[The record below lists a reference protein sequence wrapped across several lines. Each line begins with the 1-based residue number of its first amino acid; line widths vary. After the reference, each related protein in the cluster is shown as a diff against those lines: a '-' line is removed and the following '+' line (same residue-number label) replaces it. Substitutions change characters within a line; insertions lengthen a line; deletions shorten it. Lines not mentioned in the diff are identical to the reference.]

1 VSNLYPSIPEPYADI
16 QSLLQTV
23 RQLKE
28 AVELLTGQ
36 RGDAD
41 ETDVGLRTRRLESTL
56 NTEST
61 LVRAVIA
68 TNERVS
74 TSADEAL
81 SERSTAIEAEII
93 DARSGQISVGAR
105 IIQVDTARATGD
117 SALSSRTTLIE
128 SEITGARGGQADLSS
143 RITQV
148 DTARASGDTALS
160 SRATTLEASSATY
173 ADQLANTAASGL
185 QARIVNEETAR
196 ASGDSANATSINDLS
211 AIISNPSTG
220 LAATKATADS
230 ASSAAATADGKAVA
244 AQSAAVAAQSAAN
257 TADGKATTAQADA
270 GTALSAAT
278 SASSSVS
285 SLQSQTNAIFGGS
298 AAGTSAR
305 FTSFANPGITEAGF
319 NISAFNTLNN
329 TTYEVGLTGYAG
341 PSGRGVK
348 LGGNGAVVQLAG
360 TSVQLLDASVN
371 SGTPV
376 QMFSVSGG
384 KYVFNPL
391 AEIDTSNIRSEAVRK
406 IYSLGSASTD
416 VPSSGTFFATASGG
430 HGYSIVAQATNIF
443 PGPVPLDKFLDVVF
457 NPATDKHI
465 LLIANMS
472 IALTTG
478 GAWAAG
484 FVFLCRDTAGVFP
497 YQAGFDNYIL
507 APTGNI
513 TASSVNQGAF
523 KFASGTGTSHTIM
536 HFDRPSTAGTYR
548 YRIFSW
554 LVEGAVAQTTFLTF
568 TAEVVRR

>member
-1 VSNLYPSIPEPYADI
+1 MSNLYPSIPEPYADI

-41 ETDVGLRTRRLESTL
+41 ETDVGLRTRRLESTF

-81 SERSTAIEAEII
+81 AERSTAIEAEII

-128 SEITGARGGQADLSS
+128 SEITGARGGQADLSA

-148 DTARASGDTALS
+148 DTAR
-160 SRATTLEASSATY
+160 
-173 ADQLANTAASGL
+173 
-185 QARIVNEETAR
+185 V
-196 ASGDSANATSINDLS
+196 SGDSANATSINNLS

-285 SLQSQTNAIFGGS
+285 SLQSQTNAIFGGN

-305 FTSFANPGITEAGF
+305 FTSYANSGITEAGF
-319 NISAFNTLNN
+319 SLLAFNTINSV
-329 TTYEVGLTGYAG
+329 TYSVGLQAYAG
-341 PSGRGVK
+341 PSGRGVI
-348 LGGNGAVVQLAG
+348 LGGDGATVVLNGSATVVNG
-360 TSVQLLDASVN
+360 TLQGPNGRMQIRLENNTIKVFDASGVLR
-371 SGTPV
+371 V
-376 QMFSVSGG
+376 
-384 KYVFNPL
+384 
-391 AEIDTSNIRSEAVRK
+391 
-406 IYSLGSASTD
+406 
-416 VPSSGTFFATASGG
+416 
-430 HGYSIVAQATNIF
+430 
-443 PGPVPLDKFLDVVF
+443 
-457 NPATDKHI
+457 HI
-465 LLIANMS
+465 GD
-472 IALTTG
+472 LT
-478 GAWAAG
+478 
-484 FVFLCRDTAGVFP
+484 
-497 YQAGFDNYIL
+497 Q
-507 APTGNI
+507 
-513 TASSVNQGAF
+513 
-523 KFASGTGTSHTIM
+523 
-536 HFDRPSTAGTYR
+536 
-548 YRIFSW
+548 
-554 LVEGAVAQTTFLTF
+554 
-568 TAEVVRR
+568 